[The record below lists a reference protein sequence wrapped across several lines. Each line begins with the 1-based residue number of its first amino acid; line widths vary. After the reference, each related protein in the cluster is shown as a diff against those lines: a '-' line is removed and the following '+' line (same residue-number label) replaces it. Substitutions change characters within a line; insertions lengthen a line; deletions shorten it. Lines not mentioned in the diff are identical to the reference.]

1 MDLMTIFMIVVLI
14 VLVVIMF
21 RNAGKK
27 KAAASG
33 NTLSNAASGS
43 SNLPQID
50 GYTGQ
55 VVFDGKT
62 VTISRKGAI
71 AKINFGFAGEK
82 RIPVSN
88 IISVQYKEASAM
100 LNGYIQFATA
110 AGESVGSLAAATQ
123 DENSVVFTKSQSSA
137 FAKLREQVES
147 AMSSRNPAG
156 TTYVTTTT
164 SVAEQLEKMVGLLE
178 KGILTQE
185 EFDKEKSK
193 LLGS

>member
-1 MDLMTIFMIVVLI
+1 MDPMTIFMLVVLI
-14 VLVVIMF
+14 ILMVFVI
-21 RNAGKK
+21 RNKAKK
-27 KAAASG
+27 KEATSG
-33 NTLSNAASGS
+33 VTATNS
-43 SNLPQID
+43 SSSSMNLRQVD

-62 VTISRKGAI
+62 VTISRKGAM
-71 AKINFGFAGEK
+71 AKLSFGFAGEK

-123 DENSVVFTKSQSSA
+123 DENSVVFTKSQNPA
-137 FAKLREQVES
+137 FAQLREKVES
-147 AMSSRNPAG
+147 AMSARHSAP
-156 TTYVTTTT
+156 TTVVTTTT
-164 SVAEQLEKMVGLLE
+164 SVAEQLEKMAGLLE

>member
-1 MDLMTIFMIVVLI
+1 MIAGIWRLRSSKKDDNINGQNKV
-14 VLVVIMF
+14 
-21 RNAGKK
+21 AGKT
-27 KAAASG
+27 G
-33 NTLSNAASGS
+33 IEEN
-43 SNLPQID
+43 PQIV

-62 VTISRKGAI
+62 VTISRKSAI

-137 FAKLREQVES
+137 FARLREQVES
-147 AMSSRNPAG
+147 VMSSRNTAG

>member
-1 MDLMTIFMIVVLI
+1 M
-14 VLVVIMF
+14 
-21 RNAGKK
+21 
-27 KAAASG
+27 
-33 NTLSNAASGS
+33 
-43 SNLPQID
+43 NLRQVD

-62 VTISRKGAI
+62 VTISRKGAM
-71 AKINFGFAGEK
+71 AKLSFGFAGEK

-123 DENSVVFTKSQSSA
+123 DENSVVFTKSQNSA
-137 FAKLREQVES
+137 FAQLREQVES
-147 AMSSRNPAG
+147 AMSARHSAP
-156 TTYVTTTT
+156 TTVVTTTT
-164 SVAEQLEKMVGLLE
+164 SVAEQLEKMAGLLE

>member
-14 VLVVIMF
+14 VLIVFMF
-21 RNAGKK
+21 RNNAKK
-27 KAAASG
+27 RAAASSG
-33 NTLSNAASGS
+33 ETINSASS
-43 SNLPQID
+43 SNNLRQID

-62 VTISRKGAI
+62 VTISRKGAM

-123 DENSVVFTKSQSSA
+123 DENSVVFTKSQNSA
-137 FAKLREQVES
+137 FAGLREQVES
-147 AMSSRNPAG
+147 AMSSRNTTG

-164 SVAEQLEKMVGLLE
+164 SVAEQLEKMAGLLE

-185 EFDKEKSK
+185 EFDSQKAK
-193 LLGS
+193 LLNQ